1 MKKNVANILYH
12 VCIVLLSAGM
22 ALSLPNT
29 IKYLA
34 QKVLMY
40 WAFLENEEVFLV
52 ATEIAAAIILIV
64 SVNIV
69 VRDWRLRRLARFAK
83 DAGLAGVA
91 RATDLL
97 TRRRLKK
104 MKAEQGF
111 GRSVMVINSTGFQTF
126 TDSEGDLH
134 QVLRNCREAKIML
147 LNPLMDRVT
156 ALKSLAEPDTTPDIF
171 REQITRSIDFL
182 KSLRALQKNIRLKL
196 YRDAPLLKLAILGD
210 YLCLQH
216 YPTGLNVRNMPE
228 YVFKHGQRSGL
239 FNLFYQYFVSLWFDL
254 EIPEYDLDTDEL
266 IYRDKAGNEVRREKF
281 GEVLMSPDISND
293 PV

>member
-1 MKKNVANILYH
+1 MKRSVANILYH
-12 VCIVLLSAGM
+12 VSVVILSAGI

-40 WAFLENEEVFLV
+40 WSLLENEEIFLIV
-52 ATEIAAAIILIV
+52 TEVAAAIILIFL
-64 SVNIV
+64 VNVV
-69 VRDWRLRRLARFAK
+69 VRDWRLRKLARLAK

-91 RATDLL
+91 PATALI

-104 MKAEQGF
+104 KKEEQGF
-111 GRSVMVINSTGFQTF
+111 GRNVMIINSTGFQTF

-147 LNPLMDRVT
+147 LNPLMDGVT
-156 ALKSLAEPDTTPDIF
+156 ARAKSLSDPDTTPEIF
-171 REQITRSIDFL
+171 REKIIRSIDFL
-182 KSLRALQKNIRLKL
+182 KGLKVLQKNVRLKL
-196 YRDAPLLKLAILGD
+196 YGNAPLLKLAILGD

-216 YPTGLNVRNMPE
+216 YPMGLNARNMPE
-228 YVFKHGQRSGL
+228 YVFKHDQHGGL
-239 FNLFYQYFVSLWFDL
+239 FNLFYQYFVSQWFDL
-254 EIPEYDLDTDEL
+254 KIPEYDLDTDEL

-281 GEVLMSPDISND
+281 NEVVMES
-293 PV
+293 